1 MALSLPSRA
10 AALAARTRSAGRR
23 AAARHY
29 NFGSS
34 EYLACFGDLPV
45 PDGARLR
52 RDAVAYVEG
61 FDGGAWRADP
71 ATTLVGD
78 EALTDG
84 ELFDTFDAFGDVN
97 GAARA
102 ATEAELRALAAH
114 VAAWDGPRDGRGPA
128 RAAEAHL
135 FGAGA
140 ARLIGDQALDFR
152 KQDGVTEI
160 EESLQASA
168 VERRLTDALL
178 ADEAAGR
185 VVVSRAPVFVA
196 CVSNFSNFLDLSRKA
211 LRSLDVGAPVVVLSR
226 ASGVSTQHGY
236 RWAAAL
242 REALAAR
249 GGDRGAVSYAC
260 CGLDAQLAP
269 GRHKGATCP
278 TSEAPLSAVVH
289 SFRLILGRAIIPR
302 NGLEARML
310 FPERARAAHSR

>member
-61 FDGGAWRADP
+61 LDGGAWRADP

-84 ELFDTFDAFGDVN
+84 DLFDTFDAFGDVN

-102 ATEAELRALAAH
+102 ATEAELRALSAH

-128 RAAEAHL
+128 RAAEADL

-211 LRSLDVGAPVVVLSR
+211 LRSLDVGAPVVVWKPNLQPDFNVRVIERFGPDSF
-226 ASGVSTQHGY
+226 VV
-236 RWAAAL
+236 L
-242 REALAAR
+242 RE
-249 GGDRGAVSYAC
+249 
-260 CGLDAQLAP
+260 LDESNRFVQKSAES
-269 GRHKGATCP
+269 
-278 TSEAPLSAVVH
+278 TS
-289 SFRLILGRAIIPR
+289 I
-302 NGLEARML
+302 
-310 FPERARAAHSR
+310 